1 MMFHH
6 EFVQGF
12 PIQLDQFK
20 SWKEELNKGYAY
32 VYRRDRSYRPLF
44 IMNVNKVKKVKTDHE
59 TLINMSTFMIQF
71 IISHCLIPGKVE
83 NWVSIIDMGG
93 VGITEIPKTLITKMT
108 KPLQDLFKSRLYRL
122 YIINSQWAIKIVWS
136 LAKNVVDP
144 LTIKKF
150 CLQGDKFHKELHSLV
165 DPSQLEKK
173 FGGSLPDKVDNFFPP
188 DLA

>member
-108 KPLQDLFKSRLYRL
+108 KPL
-122 YIINSQWAIKIVWS
+122 
-136 LAKNVVDP
+136 
-144 LTIKKF
+144 
-150 CLQGDKFHKELHSLV
+150 
-165 DPSQLEKK
+165 
-173 FGGSLPDKVDNFFPP
+173 
-188 DLA
+188 